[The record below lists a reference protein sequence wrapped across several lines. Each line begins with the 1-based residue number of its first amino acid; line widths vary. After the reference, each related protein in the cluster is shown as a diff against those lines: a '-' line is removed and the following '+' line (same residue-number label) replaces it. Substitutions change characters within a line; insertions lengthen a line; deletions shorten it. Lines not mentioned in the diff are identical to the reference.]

1 MEGFESKEPQDLV
14 GILHGSL
21 LASVSRL
28 DWKKWRMRQGEGWEG
43 GHGQKSRQEAGS
55 RQGLGSRWGLWWRWW
70 VLRVGAV
77 LPGSVAHALALGVSV
92 VVTLCFT
99 VL

>member
-1 MEGFESKEPQDLV
+1 MEGFEIKEPHDLA

-21 LASVSRL
+21 LVSVSRL
-28 DWKKWRMRQGEGWEG
+28 DWKKRRMRQGEGWEG
-43 GHGQKSRQEAGS
+43 GHGQKCRQEAGS
-55 RQGLGSRWGLWWRWW
+55 RQGLGSRCGLWWSDGCWGQ
-70 VLRVGAV
+70 GAV
-77 LPGSVAHALALGVSV
+77 LPSSGVHALALGVSV